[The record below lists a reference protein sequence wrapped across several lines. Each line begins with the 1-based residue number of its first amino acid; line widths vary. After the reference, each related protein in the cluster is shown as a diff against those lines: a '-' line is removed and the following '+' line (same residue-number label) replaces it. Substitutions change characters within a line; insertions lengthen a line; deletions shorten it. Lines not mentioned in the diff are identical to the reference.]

1 MNYSPHRTHHGRLRD
16 GKLAAFKF
24 LLAGVAV
31 SIPAQNQTQTLSAP
45 SPQPSNDYRPSL
57 PLRMRSERTPCPRH
71 CPSASVLPKP
81 SLCFAAA
88 TFATTVNFFF
98 FYAFSEIHNNSRN
111 TPFLHF
117 LHDYIGA
124 LWKKGALGPR
134 NFLQSA
140 GKEEKVRANL
150 LKQFLQPTDRRVSQL
165 MFPAPQLLDSSE
177 CAARAG
183 LRNRKVS
190 PEPKAR
196 KPVQTEPA

>member
-1 MNYSPHRTHHGRLRD
+1 MPKALPFRIRSP
-16 GKLAAFKF
+16 KA
-24 LLAGVAV
+24 
-31 SIPAQNQTQTLSAP
+31 
-45 SPQPSNDYRPSL
+45 
-57 PLRMRSERTPCPRH
+57 E
-71 CPSASVLPKP
+71 SVLCRCNFRHD
-81 SLCFAAA
+81 SE
-88 TFATTVNFFF
+88 FFF

-124 LWKKGALGPR
+124 LWKKGALRPR